1 MSAVCCESPPLS
13 SSDPQGQYNHI
24 LRSIFLY
31 LDGTS
36 LHCAEL
42 VCWTWRRFVTEEIWE
57 NAESRVK
64 LQAGWRSG
72 IPATRRLE
80 LRTNTVAMRV
90 DERSIVCG
98 LEDGRVDLYSRAT
111 MERTGLVSGHR
122 ENITSLALDSRLIV
136 TGGGEGGVRLWCRQ
150 SASSLGVLSPHT
162 APVTALHLDT
172 PVDVKGG
179 LVRQHVFSASRDGT
193 IRRLG
198 LVASQEE
205 DAVSLVKEPLVENFC
220 LQCDNPVTAMT
231 LDHHR
236 ILAGLNNAK
245 VLLWDKLSQAKLK
258 SLERHRNSIRAV
270 CLRHPLALSGS
281 RDKTALL
288 WDLETGQAIRE
299 LKHSIDVRSVYLNNK
314 VIITADDYKDIY
326 IWDLESKT
334 PDKYQRRRETCVR
347 ALTGHNGPV
356 HSIHC
361 ERGVLISCDN
371 TGVVIEKDFW
381 MCVEEGPGMRILR
394 CGDGVNC
401 MVCDHQQIVV
411 GLLNKTIEVPRLS
424 PSQSRVLNYLLIAGV

>member
-1 MSAVCCESPPLS
+1 MYRGLS
-13 SSDPQGQYNHI
+13 YSDLQGQYNHI

-57 NAESRVK
+57 NVECRAK
-64 LQAGWRSG
+64 LSTGWRSG

-80 LRTNTVAMRV
+80 LRTNTVAMKV

-98 LEDGRVDLYSRAT
+98 LEDGRVDLYSRASL
-111 MERTGLVSGHR
+111 ERTGLVSGHR
-122 ENITSLALDSRLIV
+122 ENITSLAMDCRLIV

-150 SASSLGVLSPHT
+150 SATSLGILSPHT
-162 APVTALHLDT
+162 APVTAVHLDT

-205 DAVSLVKEPLVENFC
+205 DKMRLVREPLVEDFC
-220 LQCDNPVTAMT
+220 LQCENPVTAMT

-245 VLLWDKLSQAKLK
+245 VGG
-258 SLERHRNSIRAV
+258 I
-270 CLRHPLALSGS
+270 
-281 RDKTALL
+281 
-288 WDLETGQAIRE
+288 
-299 LKHSIDVRSVYLNNK
+299 
-314 VIITADDYKDIY
+314 
-326 IWDLESKT
+326 
-334 PDKYQRRRETCVR
+334 
-347 ALTGHNGPV
+347 
-356 HSIHC
+356 
-361 ERGVLISCDN
+361 
-371 TGVVIEKDFW
+371 
-381 MCVEEGPGMRILR
+381 
-394 CGDGVNC
+394 
-401 MVCDHQQIVV
+401 
-411 GLLNKTIEVPRLS
+411 
-424 PSQSRVLNYLLIAGV
+424 